1 MKKEKRKEPSMAIF
15 YLFLILFFGW
25 ILTQFILIN
34 QNSLIINNNEI
45 TGLALQIDPVGSLG
59 SIFNYEINL
68 GGDLLPMWALLIAF
82 GIIMS
87 IMYNATGLLNFF
99 QGEERRGSRIIISLG
114 ITAAA
119 VFATSIVKS
128 VIILAS
134 YVGSLGSI
142 VILLLI
148 AGVIYLYTH
157 QTLRDR
163 IREVW
168 PPGGGGRGGAGQVG
182 GGGGQQARQP
192 QAQAQRPGL
201 VRRGEQQP
209 QQLAQR
215 QQITAQQIKHRLLQ
229 NYYIRM
235 QTAHQQTL
243 REINNANPNLNNITG
258 YLTIIRD
265 GSRGVIADLTNS
277 ALTGAVVNQVI
288 SLARSINTSSDR
300 MLRIRDVRQLS
311 INYRRGNNMRNW
323 IVNLGRVINNL

>member
-243 REINNANPNLNNITG
+243 REINNANPNLNDITRNLNI
-258 YLTIIRD
+258 IKD
-265 GSRGVIADLTNS
+265 GSRGIIADLMNS

-288 SLARSINTSSDR
+288 GLARSINTSSDR

-311 INYRRGNNMRNW
+311 INYRRGNNMSNW
-323 IVNLGRVINNL
+323 IANLGRAINNL